1 MAITIRALVLS
12 GAAVLAAS
20 PALGADMYRAPAP
33 ASYKDVPYV
42 SVDWSGFYA
51 GVNGGYA
58 FDEQNHPNMKDEGG
72 FGGGQIGY
80 NWQGALLS
88 RNLVLG
94 LEADFQGADLSHS
107 EGIAYNNGDVGVH
120 KRAIDEFGTVRGRLG
135 YALGPTLV
143 YFTGGFAYGNKTNEF
158 TEAGAIN
165 TVFKDDGWKAGYVL
179 GGGVEYKFNPAWSVK
194 AEYQYI
200 DLGHDNAADAA
211 GNYVHTVD
219 TELSTVRAGV
229 NYHFGSSYAPLK

>member
-1 MAITIRALVLS
+1 M
-12 GAAVLAAS
+12 
-20 PALGADMYRAPAP
+20 
-33 ASYKDVPYV
+33 
-42 SVDWSGFYA
+42 
-51 GVNGGYA
+51 
-58 FDEQNHPNMKDEGG
+58 
-72 FGGGQIGY
+72 
-80 NWQGALLS
+80 
-88 RNLVLG
+88 
-94 LEADFQGADLSHS
+94 
-107 EGIAYNNGDVGVH
+107 
-120 KRAIDEFGTVRGRLG
+120 
-135 YALGPTLV
+135 

-158 TEAGAIN
+158 TGNRRHKHRLQGRRLEGR
-165 TVFKDDGWKAGYVL
+165 YVL